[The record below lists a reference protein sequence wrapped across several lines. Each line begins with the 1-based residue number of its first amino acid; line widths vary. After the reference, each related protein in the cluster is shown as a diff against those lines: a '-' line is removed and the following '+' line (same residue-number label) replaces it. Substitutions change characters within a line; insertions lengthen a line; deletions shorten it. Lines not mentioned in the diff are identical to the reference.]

1 MQLAKFPRGREHA
14 RAIDAAPIPD
24 PHGPGHDDAD
34 EHQVEDEN
42 PAAVEWIGWKVT
54 DELGRTVGRV
64 EGTTGA
70 EWLVVRDRRRRHVL
84 APAGEAI
91 AGGTYVFLPYDSDL
105 IAAAP
110 QLPEGAERDKGTEDA
125 AREHYELG

>member
-24 PHGPGHDDAD
+24 PHGSGHDGGAEQPVDGEA
-34 EHQVEDEN
+34 
-42 PAAVEWIGWKVT
+42 PPAVEWIGWKVT

-64 EGTTGA
+64 EGMTGA

-91 AGGTYVFLPYDSDL
+91 AGGTYVFLPYDSEL
-105 IAAAP
+105 ISAAP
-110 QLPEGAERDKGTEDA
+110 QLPDGAERDQSAEDA